1 VTVAAARAA
10 GTTYLLSRSGV
21 TKGNGVTTFAELRP
35 VESRFRLDPE
45 IMAGPIYRK
54 YEKATRKVWDAKQ
67 LDYEQ
72 DAADWRR
79 MRELERAGIATI
91 TVRFEAGE
99 QEVTDELLP
108 MLAAAHALGRF
119 DWVMFISTFMLE
131 EARHSEFFT
140 LWHAHVPG
148 LLTPA
153 DKAAY
158 WPAREHTV
166 DPLGRFTVGEPVYEG
181 LPRYGKQ
188 LSAAVESGN
197 EPTIE
202 GAFVQFATLYC
213 AWVEGVLTMPSYEI
227 VLDTTEL
234 WDVLPTLRRGF
245 RNILGDEGR
254 HITFGTHACRIL
266 IEKNREYEALAHGVI
281 DEYRGNAV
289 GMLEYQRG
297 VPGLDLH
304 KYQGQKA
311 RHYLNRCREMGVTA
325 DQSLVDQ
332 ILDPEI
338 DFVVGVE
345 AG

>member
-1 VTVAAARAA
+1 VTTVA
-10 GTTYLLSRSGV
+10 
-21 TKGNGVTTFAELRP
+21 EQRP

-54 YEKATRKVWDAKQ
+54 YEKATRKIWDAKR

-72 DAADWRR
+72 DAADWGR
-79 MRELERAGIATI
+79 MTDAQRAGIATI

-119 DWVMFISTFMLE
+119 DWVMYLSTFMLE

-140 LWHAHVPG
+140 LWHTRVAG
-148 LLTPA
+148 LSTPA
-153 DKAAY
+153 EKAAY
-158 WPAREHTV
+158 WPLREHTV

-181 LPRYGKQ
+181 LPKYGSR
-188 LSAAVESGN
+188 LSDAVASGTEARIES
-197 EPTIE
+197 
-202 GAFVQFATLYC
+202 AFVQFATLYC

-227 VLDTTEL
+227 VIDTTSL
-234 WDVLPTLRRGF
+234 WDAFPTLRQGF
-245 RNILGDEGR
+245 RNILSDEGR
-254 HITFGTHACRIL
+254 HITFGTEACRVL
-266 IEKNREYEALAHGVI
+266 IEKNAAYEALAHEVI

-289 GMLEYQRG
+289 GMLEYQRQ
-297 VPGLDLH
+297 VPGLDLD
-304 KYQGQKA
+304 KYQRQKV
-311 RHYLNRCREMGVTA
+311 RHYLNRCREMRITA
-325 DQSLVDQ
+325 DQTLVDQ